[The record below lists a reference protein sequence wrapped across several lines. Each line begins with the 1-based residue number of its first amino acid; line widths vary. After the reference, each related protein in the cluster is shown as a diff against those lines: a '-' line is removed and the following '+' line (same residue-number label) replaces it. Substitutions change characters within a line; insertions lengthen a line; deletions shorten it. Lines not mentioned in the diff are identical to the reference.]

1 MKRFTVAL
9 GLLAAVSVVGYVL
22 TTPAITAPPKPSE
35 YPVSWQLDI
44 DYQAPRPIMVTEP
57 GQTKPKLFWYMTYV
71 ATNNTNEEQ
80 MFVPSF
86 TLYTDTG
93 EILPAGRNVPA
104 AVVQAIRKLHRNPL
118 LQEVSAVT
126 GTILRGEDNA
136 KDGVAIWPDFD
147 PKAGKVDIFVG
158 GLSGEVAVVK
168 LPQGTTIKVTEPD
181 GFGHEKTVDKD
192 QIILSKTLRLRYS
205 IPGEA
210 KARPS
215 TPATFVEK
223 EWLMR

>member
-1 MKRFTVAL
+1 MKRIAVVL
-9 GLLAAVSVVGYVL
+9 GLLAAAGYVL
-22 TTPAITAPPKPSE
+22 TGPAITAPPKPSE
-35 YPVSWQLDI
+35 FPVSWQLDI
-44 DYQAPRPIMVTEP
+44 DYQAPRPIMVTVP
-57 GQTKPKLFWYMTYV
+57 GQNKPQLFWYMTYT

-86 TLYTDTG
+86 VLYTDTG
-93 EILPAGRNVPA
+93 EILPAGRNVPVA
-104 AVVQAIRKLHRNPL
+104 AVQAVRKLHRNPL

-147 PKAGKVDIFVG
+147 PTAGKVDIFIG
-158 GLSGEVAVVK
+158 GLSGEVGIVK
-168 LPQGTTIKVTEPD
+168 LPEGTTIKVTEPD
-181 GFGHEKTVDKD
+181 GFGHETTVDKD
-192 QIILSKTLRLRYS
+192 QIIVSKTLRLRYA

-210 KARPS
+210 KARLN
-215 TPATFVEK
+215 TPASFVEK